1 MTEYR
6 SRMMQLAFGPM
17 IGHLIGTALR
27 LGVLDRI
34 GEGERSAEELAAE
47 GKADLQS
54 TTRMLR
60 ALTGIG
66 LLAETAPG
74 TFAATETGA
83 FLRTDHPESM
93 AFMVKL
99 LTDPSMLRSWEHLG
113 ESVRTGEPYFATV
126 FGKDY
131 FSFLKDNP
139 ELSEHFN
146 IAMSQGTRVTAQLLP
161 KACDFGRFGVVADIG
176 GGDGTLLAGI
186 LRAHPALRGILYDSA
201 EGLSQA
207 GAKLERAGLAG
218 RCELVAGDFFV
229 SAPAGADAYVIKSV
243 LHDWSDDQA
252 ATILGHVRAVLPA
265 DGRVIV
271 IETVLPDVA
280 DDRQEGLNYMS
291 DLNMLVNL
299 GGRERTRDEFAELFS
314 RAGLSLA
321 SVVPVGPQVPYC
333 VIEAEAV

>member
-6 SRMMQLAFGPM
+6 SRMMQLAMGPM
-17 IGHLIGTALR
+17 IGQLLRTALH

-66 LLAETAPG
+66 LLTETAPG

-83 FLRTDHPESM
+83 SLRTDHPESM
-93 AFMVKL
+93 AYMVRL
-99 LTDPSMLRSWEHLG
+99 LTEPSMLRSWEHLG
-113 ESVRTGEPYFATV
+113 ESIRTGEPSFATL
-126 FGKDY
+126 FGTDY
-131 FSFLKDNP
+131 FSFLKGEP

-146 IAMSQGTRVTAQLLP
+146 IAMSQGTRTIAELLP
-161 KACDFGRFGVVADIG
+161 QACDFGRFGTVADIG
-176 GGDGTLLAGI
+176 GGDGTLLAGV
-186 LRAHPALRGILYDSA
+186 LRANPALRGILYDSA

-207 GAKLERAGLAG
+207 GAKLEQAGLAG
-218 RCELVAGDFFV
+218 RCDLVAGDFFA

-243 LHDWSDDQA
+243 LHDWSDDRA

-271 IETVLPDVA
+271 VETVLPDMA
-280 DDRQEGLNYMS
+280 DDRQGGLNYLS

-314 RAGLSLA
+314 RAGLSPA
-321 SVVPVGPQVPYC
+321 SVVPIGTGIPYF
-333 VIEAEAV
+333 VIEAVAA